1 MVFPKT
7 VYVEL
12 NKWLIIILLTIK
24 QRLKI
29 FSHLNNDNANVLVL
43 VLGVTNMVL
52 LYSIWKNEW
61 LLKYEGEKMAYKGI
75 VCWETVLGN
84 FLIIEMP
91 KSHSDFGEY
100 SVFLSI
106 IIEKCLYCKRKHTKC

>member
-1 MVFPKT
+1 
-7 VYVEL
+7 
-12 NKWLIIILLTIK
+12 
-24 QRLKI
+24 
-29 FSHLNNDNANVLVL
+29 
-43 VLGVTNMVL
+43 
-52 LYSIWKNEW
+52 
-61 LLKYEGEKMAYKGI
+61 MAYKGI